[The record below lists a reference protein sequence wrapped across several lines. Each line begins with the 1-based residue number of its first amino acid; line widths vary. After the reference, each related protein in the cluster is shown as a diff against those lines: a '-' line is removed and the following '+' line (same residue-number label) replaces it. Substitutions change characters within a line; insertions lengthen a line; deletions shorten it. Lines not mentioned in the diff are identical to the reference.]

1 MFGHPIPRLTAWSIS
16 SASSV
21 SSSSRCSRARLIRS
35 STFAAGSRAIRSAGL
50 DGAAGPLAR
59 SSGRGLIAFA
69 SRRLDLLTP
78 PSIRPGCD
86 NSDRPRACRARRCDN
101 IAGMAWG
108 EVELE
113 PEVSEWLE
121 GLDDQRW
128 AQAMFHLDLLEDRGV
143 LLGEPYT
150 RQLSGKLRELRFYCG
165 GDRVRISY
173 WIAPGRRIIMLTV
186 FTKTRMRETAE
197 IARAAAA
204 MARCQREGHT
214 AVEDEEG

>member
-1 MFGHPIPRLTAWSIS
+1 MSGHPIPRLTAWSIS
-16 SASSV
+16 SASSA
-21 SSSSRCSRARLIRS
+21 STSSRCSRARLIRS
-35 STFAAGSRAIRSAGL
+35 STFAADSRAIRSAGPG
-50 DGAAGPLAR
+50 GAAGPLAR
-59 SSGRGLIAFA
+59 SSSRDLIPFA
-69 SRRLDLLTP
+69 SRLDLLTP
-78 PSIRPGCD
+78 PSMRSGCD
-86 NSDRPRACRARRCDN
+86 NPECPAHAAPEPCDN

-128 AQAMFHLDLLEDRGV
+128 AQAMFHLNLLEDRGA

-204 MARCQREGHT
+204 MVRCQREGHT
-214 AVEDEEG
+214 ADENEEG

>member
-1 MFGHPIPRLTAWSIS
+1 MSGHPIPSLTAWSIS
-16 SASSV
+16 SASST
-21 SSSSRCSRARLIRS
+21 SSSSRCSRTWLIRS
-35 STFAAGSRAIRSAGL
+35 STFAAGSRAIRSAGPT
-50 DGAAGPLAR
+50 GAAGPRAR
-59 SSGRGLIAFA
+59 SSCPGLIPFA
-69 SRRLDLLTP
+69 SRLDLLTP
-78 PSIRPGCD
+78 PSIRSWCD
-86 NSDRPRACRARRCDN
+86 NPNYPAHADRPCDN

-108 EVELE
+108 AVELE

-165 GDRVRISY
+165 GERVRISY

-186 FTKTRMRETAE
+186 FIKTRMRETAE
-197 IARAAAA
+197 IARAATA

-214 AVEDEEG
+214 ADENEEG